1 MSDEPTVPPQK
12 PVPPAGIDA
21 GDDADR
27 TIIAP
32 VPPAAD
38 APPEPAEGG
47 EDTWFMPNPAG
58 PEQAAPTPGAPPPPE
73 ADPDR
78 TIIAGVEAP
87 PTPVSPPPPGPDP
100 DATIIA
106 ASTSPGAPSASDPD
120 ATVIATQSPAA
131 IPAPGAPEL
140 SEPQR
145 ILQPGTIIN
154 NAYRVEHA
162 LDHGGMGR
170 VFRGEEISTGEPVAI
185 KVILPEMADDDKVAQ
200 MFKREARTL
209 RQLHHDAI
217 VRYFAYVPP
226 DAQLNLHALVMG
238 YIEGTKLSDRLK
250 AKGGL
255 RTKEF
260 CRLFERL
267 AEGLARAHEI
277 GVIHRDLSPDNV
289 MLPEEDLE
297 KAVLIDF
304 GISRSAKV
312 KDVTLGNEF
321 AGKLKY
327 VSPEQLGAFGGEAGP
342 ASDVYSMGLLMMA
355 ALSGQAPPMGD
366 SITDAVQK
374 RQDLPDLSGLPF
386 VFQPMLAQMLQ
397 PDPAH
402 RMKTMP
408 EVLEQLRDIS
418 GGRASDR
425 TLTTG
430 PFHIVPGLQTVPS
443 ATIGPRTLPGQGG
456 TLTPGTTP
464 PGETLTERA
473 REVSDGGGKGWI
485 WILLVL
491 ALLGGGGG
499 YYAWTSGLLNG
510 PEATGSA
517 TSPEDEV
524 TEGLGRIEGAP
535 GTFLAE
541 ATSEACAYAT
551 LRSHGETTGLIEA
564 FGDAAGQSTELSAGW
579 ESRFGTRPAVVARD
593 VTPAQC
599 AVLEMAR
606 AFQGTKGAP
615 IEVALDLQAMAM
627 GEAAVGAVHGAAGRE
642 VWLALVA
649 PDGSVFSLTS
659 QLQAPIGERRGF
671 SFLLRG
677 GEPGVYLVLALTSE
691 RALARVGALR
701 GGEPAPELMGLLLR
715 ELARDGQGAVDLGA
729 LELSR

>member
-1 MSDEPTVPPQK
+1 MSDEPTVPPKK
-12 PVPPAGIDA
+12 PPPPTRTD
-21 GDDADR
+21 GDGDADR

-32 VPPAAD
+32 ATPGAG

-47 EDTWFMPNPAG
+47 EDTWFMPNPAVPQ
-58 PEQAAPTPGAPPPPE
+58 PEAPHPGTAPQPE

-78 TIIAGVEAP
+78 TIIAGAEAP
-87 PTPVSPPPPGPDP
+87 SPPTSPTPAGPDP
-100 DATIIA
+100 DATIIVQPTTA
-106 ASTSPGAPSASDPD
+106 APEAGDPD
-120 ATVIATQSPAA
+120 ATIIATQTPAA
-131 IPAPGAPEL
+131 RPPSGGPEL

-185 KVILPEMADDDKVAQ
+185 KVILPEMADDEKVAQ

-250 AKGGL
+250 SKGGL

-289 MLPEEDLE
+289 MLPEDDLD

-327 VSPEQLGAFGGEAGP
+327 VSPEQLGAYGGEAGP

-402 RMKTMP
+402 RMKTMA

-456 TLTPGTTP
+456 TLAPGTTP

-485 WILLVL
+485 WILLLL
-491 ALLGGGGG
+491 ALLAGGGG
-499 YYAWTSGLLNG
+499 YYAWTSGLLGG
-510 PEATGSA
+510 PEAASSEE
-517 TSPEDEV
+517 SPDPV
-524 TEGLGRIEGAP
+524 AEGLVRVEGAQ

-541 ATSEACAYAT
+541 ATEETCAYAT
-551 LRSHGETTGLIEA
+551 LRSQGENTGLIEA
-564 FGDAAGQSTELSAGW
+564 FGDAVGQSADLSAGW
-579 ESRFGTRPAVVARD
+579 ESRFGTRPAVVARE
-593 VTPAQC
+593 VTAAQC
-599 AVLEMAR
+599 AVLELAR
-606 AFQGTKGAP
+606 AFQGTQGAP

-627 GEAAVGAVHGAAGRE
+627 GEAAAGAVHGAAGRE

-701 GGEPAPELMGLLLR
+701 GGEPAPELMELLLR

-729 LELSR
+729 LDLSR